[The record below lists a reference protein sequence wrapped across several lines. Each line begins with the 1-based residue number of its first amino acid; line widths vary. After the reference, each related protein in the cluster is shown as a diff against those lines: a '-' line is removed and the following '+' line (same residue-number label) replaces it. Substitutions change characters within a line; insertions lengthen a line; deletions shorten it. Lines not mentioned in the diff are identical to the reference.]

1 MSNNRQDDEQ
11 AADGTSA
18 GPPGATAPETPTQDR
33 GRGTRFRAGLLEKL
47 PRLGFS
53 SWSAREDF
61 KVDEEWAGIV
71 SMRSDVVLGPL
82 EPLAPERRGG

>member
-1 MSNNRQDDEQ
+1 MSSDHQGDEPLAEKSPAEAPDST
-11 AADGTSA
+11 AAEAPPA
-18 GPPGATAPETPTQDR
+18 GR
-33 GRGTRFRAGLLEKL
+33 GRGTKFRAGLHEKL

-71 SMRSDVVLGPL
+71 SLSSDVVLGPL
-82 EPLAPERRGG
+82 EPLANERRGG